1 MIHGFFIYKEN
12 NLYKLTL
19 LIIANRTIA
28 MFICDHIVIK
38 NQLDRCLDIKTRENF
53 WILKIHRGN
62 IQNTKME
69 MIV

>member
-1 MIHGFFIYKEN
+1 
-12 NLYKLTL
+12 
-19 LIIANRTIA
+19 
-28 MFICDHIVIK
+28 MFICDHSVIK